1 MSTPGGGAAASSATL
16 VGLEA
21 MKVTE
26 LRSRCAA
33 LGEPTDGRKVDLV
46 ARLYTAVTRRP
57 PPPHGAGPPPHGA
70 GPPPRHKRKR
80 PLEEGDERLVNEV
93 RGYMKANKL
102 SQVMVGQEA
111 RISQAVIS
119 QWLSRKYHGHNAK
132 VDSAMRHWLSARRA
146 GRLCMPSPD
155 EPTSVLR
162 PSRST
167 TFAEKRVRERRRIMA
182 AAESSGFGPGALS
195 QLMQVAAQAEHNE
208 PAGDPPNA
216 ADLGGTPTRP
226 EINVGDDVFQLA
238 ELAAQTMVDLE
249 ASPSKPPPG
258 RKLVSPEPRSER
270 GRNGSIGA
278 ALILSEPIQQP
289 PAEAEG
295 NRIVS
300 NLSRCYSSEL
310 GAEALTASPGIGARS
325 TEGDGA
331 YRQSPPISPQPN
343 SPRAREQTPSHGAK
357 SLAGTREPGSGASE
371 EASIGELAVLSPG
384 R

>member
-1 MSTPGGGAAASSATL
+1 MSMPGGGAAASSATL

-33 LGEPTDGRKVDLV
+33 LGERTDGRKVDLV
-46 ARLYTAVTRRP
+46 ARLYTGMMRRP
-57 PPPHGAGPPPHGA
+57 PPPPPNGGPSS
-70 GPPPRHKRKR
+70 PRQKRKR

-93 RGYMKANKL
+93 RGYMKENKL

-111 RISQAVIS
+111 RVSQAVIS

-146 GRLCMPSPD
+146 GRVCMPSPD

-167 TFAEKRVRERRRIMA
+167 TFAEKRVREKRRKEEMMMMG

-195 QLMQVAAQAEHNE
+195 QLMQVAAQAHNE
-208 PAGDPPNA
+208 PAGDPPA
-216 ADLGGTPTRP
+216 ADLGGTPTRPAP

-258 RKLVSPEPRSER
+258 RKLVSPDPGSER
-270 GRNGSIGA
+270 GRNAPIGA
-278 ALILSEPIQQP
+278 ALLLSEPIQQP
-289 PAEAEG
+289 PAEIRP

-310 GAEALTASPGIGARS
+310 GAEALTPGIGARS

-357 SLAGTREPGSGASE
+357 TLAGAKEPGSASE
-371 EASIGELAVLSPG
+371 EASVGELVVLSTG

>member
-1 MSTPGGGAAASSATL
+1 MMMG
-16 VGLEA
+16 
-21 MKVTE
+21 
-26 LRSRCAA
+26 
-33 LGEPTDGRKVDLV
+33 
-46 ARLYTAVTRRP
+46 
-57 PPPHGAGPPPHGA
+57 
-70 GPPPRHKRKR
+70 
-80 PLEEGDERLVNEV
+80 
-93 RGYMKANKL
+93 
-102 SQVMVGQEA
+102 
-111 RISQAVIS
+111 
-119 QWLSRKYHGHNAK
+119 
-132 VDSAMRHWLSARRA
+132 
-146 GRLCMPSPD
+146 
-155 EPTSVLR
+155 
-162 PSRST
+162 
-167 TFAEKRVRERRRIMA
+167 

-195 QLMQVAAQAEHNE
+195 QLMQVAAQAHNE
-208 PAGDPPNA
+208 PAGDPP
-216 ADLGGTPTRP
+216 DLGGTPTRPAP

-289 PAEAEG
+289 PADEG

-357 SLAGTREPGSGASE
+357 SLAAAKEPGSASE
-371 EASIGELAVLSPG
+371 EASVGELVVLSTG